1 MIDEVRKQPF
11 IGIKITNKLQQ
22 ELDDCNDVYK
32 RYFDGSEPQS
42 LRIVTIDGEEILG
55 RAVEQGV
62 SIDSLE
68 NIGQNVR
75 SILSKACPKYNVG
88 DSGIKVY
95 ARASHQ
101 GQWIR

>member
-22 ELDDCNDVYK
+22 ELDECNNVYK

-68 NIGQNVR
+68 NIAQNVR
-75 SILSKACPKYNVG
+75 SILSKICPKYNIG
-88 DSGIKVY
+88 DSGLKVY
-95 ARASHQ
+95 ARTIHQ